1 MPTRLIRTVIANQA
15 FLTAPTSMSVTEAAR
30 LMKQSKTG
38 ALLVCDQRRLVGVF
52 TERDALFRVTA
63 DELDPQ
69 TTLLADVM
77 TPNPQTIGPDK
88 PLGHAL
94 HMMYEGGFRNVPVVE
109 NGQPIGVVSDRNALG
124 PELETFLSEM
134 EEREHI
140 AEILG

>member
-1 MPTRLIRTVIANQA
+1 MHTRLIRTVIANQV
-15 FLTAPTSMSVTEAAR
+15 FLTAPTTMSVSEAAR
-30 LMKQSKTG
+30 LMKQGKTG

-63 DELDPQ
+63 EELDPKM
-69 TTLLADVM
+69 TPVGDVM
-77 TPNPQTIGPDK
+77 TSNPQTIGPDK

-109 NGQPIGVVSDRNALG
+109 NGQPIGIVSARNALG
-124 PELETFLSEM
+124 PELETFMSEM